1 MKTENKTQL
10 EASML
15 NNIYENLKQELQ
27 KFGMVRFIADDFG
40 SKIEIEDLQNDNLI
54 MVTFQGGKL
63 QIIATYK
70 FNYDSEFDS
79 TDAEKLL
86 KNKYSF
92 AIFKDKLVIDKVL
105 NNSNEIVT
113 EIKNNIYQKF

>member
-27 KFGMVRFIADDFG
+27 KFGMVRFIADDFR

-63 QIIATYK
+63 KIIATYK
-70 FNYDSEFDS
+70 FDYDSEFDS

-86 KNKYSF
+86 NNKYSF
-92 AIFKDKLVIDKVL
+92 AIFKDNLVIDKVL
-105 NNSNEIVT
+105 NNSNELVT

>member
-63 QIIATYK
+63 KIIATYQVD
-70 FNYDSEFDS
+70 YDSECDS

-92 AIFKDKLVIDKVL
+92 AIFKDNLVIDKVL
-105 NNSNEIVT
+105 NNSNELVT

>member
-27 KFGMVRFIADDFG
+27 KFGMVRFIADDFD

-54 MVTFQGGKL
+54 MVTFQGSKL
-63 QIIATYK
+63 KIIATYK
-70 FNYDSEFDS
+70 FDYDSEFDS

-86 KNKYSF
+86 NNKYSF
-92 AIFKDKLVIDKVL
+92 AIFKDNLVIDKVL